1 MNNNE
6 TVKISKDL
14 LTQLMSDS
22 IKLDILESDGVDNW
36 TWYMEGLNTYVKDFL
51 NDHPDFKEWFGESVE
66 EDDIDYYYIDYDTI
80 ASFIVE
86 TKY

>member
-36 TWYMEGLNTYVKDFL
+36 IWYMEGLNTYVEDFL

-66 EDDIDYYYIDYDTI
+66 EDDIDYDTI